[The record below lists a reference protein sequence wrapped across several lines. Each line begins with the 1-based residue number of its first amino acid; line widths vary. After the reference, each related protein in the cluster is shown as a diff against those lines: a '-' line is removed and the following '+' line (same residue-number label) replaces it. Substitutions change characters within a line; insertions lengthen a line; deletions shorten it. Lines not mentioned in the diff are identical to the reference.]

1 MVDEPERW
9 LSAFLG
15 LIRRLL
21 RACSAQILSG
31 GGDGLLPPLEPVG
44 IDVVVGDW
52 RSDEVVQTDAV

>member
-21 RACSAQILSG
+21 RARSAQILSG